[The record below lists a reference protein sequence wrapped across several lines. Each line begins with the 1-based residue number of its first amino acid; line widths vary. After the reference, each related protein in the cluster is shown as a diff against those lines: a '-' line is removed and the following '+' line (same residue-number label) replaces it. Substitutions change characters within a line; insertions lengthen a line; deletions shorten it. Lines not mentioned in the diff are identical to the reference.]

1 MPVRSSLVRI
11 QSIPSGRPRRRNN
24 AVLFSCKYGMILFA
38 GEKKEAMM
46 KAPFSPYL
54 GRIAPCIKQLVTALS
69 EEYDYVSVLSTDSV
83 GFNVLMSQRNKSVTN
98 STMTTERGNVV
109 RVCRNGLYS
118 EYAFNEIDPDHPGD
132 TLREL
137 RKALESQMNVLEHT
151 SSPVYLTGILPDEPL
166 ELFVEKET
174 ERLPE
179 TDDLERLVAF
189 LQSLSDR
196 GMETIPKALDCNV
209 RGMST
214 HISKMFITKNRFLRQ
229 SYVYTEGSAAA
240 FAPNPSGELKVAYEG
255 VSGLGGPEIL
265 DGLKD
270 VLEKLPKRM
279 EELLGSEKI
288 VPGEYEIITDPSIT
302 GLIAHEAFGHG
313 VEMDMF
319 VKERALGAQYIGKRV
334 GSDLVTMHEGALC
347 EDSVTAYA
355 FDDEGILAGDV
366 TEIDRGILRTGI
378 CDALSALRLGGQ
390 PTGNGKRENFA
401 HKAYTRM
408 TNTIFDSG
416 TDSFQD
422 MVASVKHGYLLAGT
436 ESGME
441 DPKHW
446 GIQCIISRGY
456 EIRDGKLTGKVVSPV
471 IMTGYVPDLLG
482 NITMVSTDRVVEG
495 NGGCGKGHKEW
506 VKVAD
511 GGPYLKTKARLG

>member
-1 MPVRSSLVRI
+1 
-11 QSIPSGRPRRRNN
+11 
-24 AVLFSCKYGMILFA
+24 
-38 GEKKEAMM
+38 M
-46 KAPFSPYL
+46 KTPFSPYL
-54 GRIAPCIKQLVTALS
+54 NRLAPCMKQLVTALKK
-69 EEYDYVSVLSTDSV
+69 EYDYVSILSTDSV
-83 GFNVLMSQRNKSVTN
+83 GFTVQMSQRSKSVTN

-109 RVCRNGLYS
+109 RVSKNGLYS
-118 EYAFNEIDPDHPGD
+118 EYAFNEIDPNHPDD
-132 TLREL
+132 TIQEIRSGLDR
-137 RKALESQMNVLEHT
+137 QMNVLKRT
-151 SSPVYLTGILPDEPL
+151 CVPVYQTGILPDEPL
-166 ELFVEKET
+166 ELFIEKET

-179 TDDLERLVAF
+179 TDKLEHLVSF

-196 GMETIPKALDCNV
+196 GMEIIPHALDCNV
-209 RGMST
+209 RGIST
-214 HISKMFITKNRFLRQ
+214 HISKMFITENRFLRQ
-229 SYVYTEGSAAA
+229 SYVYTEGTIAA
-240 FAPNPSGELKVAYEG
+240 FAPNEEGEMKTAYKG

-265 DGLKD
+265 DGLAD
-270 VLEKLPKRM
+270 VLEKMPKLM
-279 EELLGSEKI
+279 EELLSSEKI
-288 VPGEYEIITDPSIT
+288 IPGEYEIITDPGIT

-319 VKERALGAQYIGKRV
+319 VKERALGAQYIGQRV

-347 EDSVTAYA
+347 AESVTAYA
-355 FDDEGILAGDV
+355 FDDEGTLAGDV
-366 TEIDRGILRTGI
+366 VEIDHGILRTGI
-378 CDALSALRLGGQ
+378 CDALSALRLGTL
-390 PTGNGKRENFA
+390 PTGNGKRENYA

-408 TNTIFDSG
+408 TNTVFDSG
-416 TDSFQD
+416 TDTFED
-422 MVASVKHGYLLAGT
+422 MIASIKHGYLLSGT

-482 NITMVSTDRVVEG
+482 NITMASTDRVVEG
-495 NGGCGKGHKEW
+495 NGGCGKGYKEW